1 VTTTHAL
8 AAVAIAASAILL
20 QSPPNFEPVQPE
32 LFSAGGAMTQAWADV
47 DGDGDLDLFVG
58 FARDVP
64 NRLYRNDGGRFTDV
78 AAALGIAD
86 LDETRA
92 AAWGDFDADGAPDLY
107 VGFIDGAT
115 KPNRLYHNEGGK
127 RFVDVAAQ
135 YAVNLRGVTRQPGW
149 IDFDGDGDVDLF
161 VSFRDK
167 PNMLFRNDGK
177 TFVNVAAELGVADPR
192 KTVGASWFD
201 FDEDGDLDVYV
212 ANQEGDGNALFRNDG
227 ARFVDVAKDLGIDA
241 MGRPVAN
248 GSVGTCIT
256 DFDSDG
262 RLDLFVANY
271 GPSFL
276 YRVIKGRFT
285 DVAPAAGLAIDHHN
299 VSCAWG
305 DYDNDGHPDLYVSGY
320 VNGTLRYRDY
330 FFHSDGTRF
339 SDVIPQ
345 VMLDHDADHGVQWA
359 DFDADG
365 DLDVALADGDLRGSH
380 YLFRNLLSKTDAAR
394 SLQVLVVDK
403 AGHYTKP
410 GAEVRLYAAGT
421 RRVLGSGLVDTGSGY
436 NAQGIVPLHFG
447 LANLEAVDVE
457 VTTLTGSRRVVTRLA
472 SVDPRTRSGKAVV
485 IRAP

>member
-1 VTTTHAL
+1 
-8 AAVAIAASAILL
+8 
-20 QSPPNFEPVQPE
+20 
-32 LFSAGGAMTQAWADV
+32 MTQAWADV
-47 DGDGDLDLFVG
+47 DSDGDLDLFVG
-58 FARDVP
+58 FAKDVP

-78 AAALGIAD
+78 AAALGVAD

-135 YAVNLRGVTRQPGW
+135 YAVNLRGVTRQPSW

-161 VSFRDK
+161 VAFRDR
-167 PNMLFRNDGK
+167 PNVLFRNDGK

-227 ARFVDVAKDLGIDA
+227 SRFVDVAKDLGIDA
-241 MGRPVAN
+241 LGRPAAN
-248 GSVGTCIT
+248 GSVGTCVS

-276 YRVIKGRFT
+276 YRVIKGRFA
-285 DVAPAAGLAIDHHN
+285 DVAQAAGLAIDHHN

-330 FFHSDGTRF
+330 FFHNDGARF

-345 VMLDHDADHGVQWA
+345 VMLDHDSDHGVQWA
-359 DFDADG
+359 DFDGDG
-365 DLDVALADGDLRGSH
+365 DLDLALADGDLRGSH
-380 YLFRNLLSKTDAAR
+380 YLFRNLLSKAAATR
-394 SLQVLVVDK
+394 SLQILVVDN

-472 SVDPRTRSGKAVV
+472 GVDPRTRSGKAVV
-485 IRAP
+485 IRAR